1 MAYSPIISAND
12 IISHLNLEPLPG
24 EGGFF
29 RQTYKTA
36 IRIDREQLPDGFKDG
51 RNLCTAIY
59 YLMTPDDFSSM
70 HRVRSDEMWH
80 FYFGDAVEQLQ
91 LRPDGN
97 GEMVRIGTNIL
108 SGENVQVLVP
118 AGVWQ
123 GARLKPGG
131 RFALLGMT
139 VAPGFEY
146 TDYEQGTAEP
156 LISSY
161 PKFAGLIREL
171 TRG

>member
-1 MAYSPIISAND
+1 M
-12 IISHLNLEPLPG
+12 
-24 EGGFF
+24 
-29 RQTYKTA
+29 
-36 IRIDREQLPDGFKDG
+36 
-51 RNLCTAIY
+51 
-59 YLMTPDDFSSM
+59 
-70 HRVRSDEMWH
+70 
-80 FYFGDAVEQLQ
+80 
-91 LRPDGN
+91 
-97 GEMVRIGTNIL
+97 RIGTNIL

-146 TDYEQGTAEP
+146 TDYEQGTADP